1 MGWKRNETVTRPSFR
16 SPRTFRSATAG
27 SPRAPSSSRRCSL
40 PQAGRTC
47 ARAVVHD
54 RVDLE
59 GRGHDDALVLR
70 HVAREHVERLNAH
83 RRARCGASAR
93 KVERVASGTAQVER
107 LVAAH
112 DCRTAVSCHPAEHG
126 LAGQD
131 VPLVAGIV
139 CCCDAYNAMTTDRPY
154 RAALLAAEV
163 EQTRARSSTRMWS
176 RRSGKPSSGAAS
188 RGDDP

>member
-1 MGWKRNETVTRPSFR
+1 M
-16 SPRTFRSATAG
+16 
-27 SPRAPSSSRRCSL
+27 
-40 PQAGRTC
+40 
-47 ARAVVHD
+47 
-54 RVDLE
+54 
-59 GRGHDDALVLR
+59 
-70 HVAREHVERLNAH
+70 
-83 RRARCGASAR
+83 
-93 KVERVASGTAQVER
+93 ASGTAQVER

-163 EQTRARSSTRMWS
+163 EQNAGTQF
-176 RRSGKPSSGAAS
+176 
-188 RGDDP
+188 DPCVVEALRKVV